1 LVARTKQDKLMKIG
15 DLAKIVKNGEYRLIV
30 KVYGFVERPVFCCLE
45 GLPTNQVFDKRDIEI
60 INENR

>member
-1 LVARTKQDKLMKIG
+1 MKIG
-15 DLAKIVKNGEYRLIV
+15 DLARIVKNGEYRLIV